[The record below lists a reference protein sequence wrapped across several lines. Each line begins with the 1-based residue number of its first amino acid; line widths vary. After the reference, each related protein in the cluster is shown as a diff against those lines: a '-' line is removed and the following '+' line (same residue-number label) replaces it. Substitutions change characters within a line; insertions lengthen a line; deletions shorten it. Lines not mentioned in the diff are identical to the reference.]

1 MAERD
6 RSDKK
11 MTLLEKALALRTNRG
26 GRGHLYTYEEIDLAF
41 AFVRNEISTRQVSG
55 AMGFSHQY
63 VYAWT
68 LGALRAA
75 LKNGRLKEMK
85 EQGGDSDGK

>member
-1 MAERD
+1 
-6 RSDKK
+6 
-11 MTLLEKALALRTNRG
+11 
-26 GRGHLYTYEEIDLAF
+26 
-41 AFVRNEISTRQVSG
+41 
-55 AMGFSHQY
+55 